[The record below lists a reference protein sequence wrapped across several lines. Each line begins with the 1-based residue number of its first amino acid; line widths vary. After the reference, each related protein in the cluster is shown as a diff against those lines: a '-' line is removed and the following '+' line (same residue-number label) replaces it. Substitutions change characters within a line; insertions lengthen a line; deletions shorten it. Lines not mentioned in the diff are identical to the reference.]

1 MVEFTL
7 VVILFLTVILGVVEF
22 AHLLLVYTATAS
34 AAAEAARYGAATGET
49 ETGIYYYQD
58 CDGIRQAALRVGA
71 VAGLKPEDIV
81 VEYDHGPGTTP
92 FAQCDRPPGLIKSG
106 DRLVVT
112 VTIRY
117 RPWVPLFPNVSMPFR
132 ARVTRTILGE
142 VQVSPP

>member
-49 ETGIYYYQD
+49 EAGVYYYQD

-71 VAGLKPEDIV
+71 VAGLKPEDVV
-81 VEYDHGPGTTP
+81 VEYDHGPDTTP
-92 FAQCDRPPGLIKSG
+92 FAQCDNPPGLINSG

-112 VTIRY
+112 VTIQY
-117 RPWVPLFPNVSMPFR
+117 RPWVPLFPNVTIPFQ